1 MENGKYDLKYSTTS
15 NHISEIE
22 NQNIPSKEKSSKISH
37 ANKKNSVSKNM
48 FSQFRAKND
57 NFPEFYNEF
66 SDANIS
72 VGNDIFYLEKSE
84 DADPKEKDLF
94 LDLEQEEEEDELIS
108 NSRLDSY
115 LDEVVEL
122 VLKDF
127 IMSWLNN
134 FVWEKESVKI
144 VSQARLLK

>member
-1 MENGKYDLKYSTTS
+1 LENGKYDLKYSTTS
-15 NHISEIE
+15 NNISEIE
-22 NQNIPSKEKSSKISH
+22 NLSLKEKSSKITC
-37 ANKKNSVSKNM
+37 ANKNKSVSKNM
-48 FSQFRAKND
+48 FSQFRTEND
-57 NFPEFYNEF
+57 NFPEFDFEF

-72 VGNDIFYLEKSE
+72 VGNDIFYLELME
-84 DADPKEKDLF
+84 DANSKEKDLF

-134 FVWEKESVKI
+134 FIWEKESVKI
-144 VSQARLLK
+144 VSQARL